1 MIPRAYITHSTNE
14 RLRIKVPE
22 KKYNVLFFEK
32 IQSVF
37 KKFSDIDNLVVN
49 NHTGSIL
56 VTAKKID
63 IDRIKFFAKTNQ
75 LFDIMENENRGSFSL
90 QFPTLLTNVFT
101 VPIAHVNKMIKQTS
115 NESLDLAGV
124 FFLSLM
130 SLGIFQA
137 LRGNAA
143 LPGWHTALWY
153 SFGIYTST
161 IKPKQIIQQ

>member
-1 MIPRAYITHSTNE
+1 MIPTAYISHSTND

-22 KKYNVLFFEK
+22 KKCNVHFFDH

-37 KKFSDIDNLVVN
+37 RKLSDIDNLVVN
-49 NHTGSIL
+49 NYTGSIL

-63 IDRIKFFAKTNQ
+63 INRIKSFARTNQ
-75 LFDIMENENRGSFSL
+75 LFDIREKENNQTFSL
-90 QFPTLLTNVFT
+90 QLPKPFTKVFT
-101 VPIAHVNKMIKQTS
+101 APIGHVNNMIKQTS
-115 NESLDLAGV
+115 NDSLDLAGV

-130 SLGIFQA
+130 SLGIVQA
-137 LRGNAA
+137 LRGQAA

-161 IKPKQIIQQ
+161 IRPKQIIEQ